1 MKRYLGKRKE
11 LKIYISNEDSFDG
24 KPLFEVLLNMAKES
38 GLAGATVYK
47 AVAGIGVH
55 SQINTFSVWVLKQ
68 KVPLVINIIDEEKK
82 IVEFLKK
89 SENIIQEGL
98 VTMNDIEVIKYYHP
112 KFEKK

>member
-47 AVAGIGVH
+47 AVAGLGAH
-55 SQINTFSVWVLKQ
+55 SHINTFSVWVLKQ
-68 KVPLVINIIDEEKK
+68 KVPLVIDIIDEEKK

-112 KFEKK
+112 KFEEK